1 MYKYTYTNV
10 SGSYSIRVVAPKEQ
24 CDLAGM
30 ACLNENYNE
39 LAVLK
44 AHWAKRTGLVCD
56 CLPSCTETEMFLI
69 KDEKTG

>member
-1 MYKYTYTNV
+1 MII
-10 SGSYSIRVVAPKEQ
+10 SEFKEQ
-24 CDLAGM
+24 CEIGGM

-44 AHWAKRTGLVCD
+44 AYWAKRTGLVCD
-56 CLPSCTETEMFLI
+56 CLPSCTETELFLV